1 MGDETLLQA
10 LNGSLNN
17 DAAGPMAS
25 EDDELLEAIILAGKD
40 EDADLTI
47 KYL

>member
-10 LNGSLNN
+10 LNGSLVN
-17 DAAGPMAS
+17 DPAGPSTS

-40 EDADLTI
+40 EDADLTM